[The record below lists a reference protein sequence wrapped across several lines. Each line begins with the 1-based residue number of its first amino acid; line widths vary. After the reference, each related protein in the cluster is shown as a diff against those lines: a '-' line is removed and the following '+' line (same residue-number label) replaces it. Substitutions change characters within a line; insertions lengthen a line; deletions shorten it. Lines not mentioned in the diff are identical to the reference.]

1 MSWRDREYNQSE
13 YGGGRGSMSPLM
25 SLLTGSVP
33 IGTWFGIRVRLHA
46 SLIIFIALMLLL
58 GPATIDGFDYT
69 DAITSMGILFCVIL
83 LHEFGHCFAAR
94 RMGGFAD
101 EIIMSPLGGLAF
113 AQPPHRPWPTFITVA
128 GGPAV
133 NVAICLITGAA
144 LFLLTGG
151 TVPLNPFHP
160 LPPASFY
167 ATNVAFYLWWV
178 FIISYITLLFNL
190 LPIFPLDGGRI
201 VQSALWPQ
209 MGYYRSMNVSCLTGM
224 VGAVIMG
231 LIGLVAGQLLLFF
244 IAISGFL
251 YCYQMRMQLK
261 EMGPEGLHDAIDYSA
276 SLRDTPE
283 EDRPRRKRLSARAM
297 KRIRKRAQKEQQE
310 IARIDAILEKVGKQG
325 MHSLTWWEKRT
336 LRKATERQRQRDLEL
351 AKSYRS

>member
-13 YGGGRGSMSPLM
+13 YGGRGSMSPLM
-25 SLLTGSVP
+25 SMLLGSVP
-33 IGTWFGIRVRLHA
+33 IGMWFGIRVRLHA
-46 SLIIFIALMLLL
+46 SLIIFIALILLL

-69 DAITSMGILFCVIL
+69 DAITSMAILFCVIL

-94 RMGGFAD
+94 RVGGSAD

-113 AQPPHRPWPTFITVA
+113 AQPPHRPWPTFITVV

-144 LFLLTGG
+144 LFFITGG
-151 TVPLNPFHP
+151 IVPFNPFNP
-160 LPPASFY
+160 LPPPAFH
-167 ATNVAFYLWWV
+167 ATNVPFYLWWV

-209 MGYYRSMNVSCLTGM
+209 MGYFRSMNVACVTGM
-224 VGAVIMG
+224 TGAVI
-231 LIGLVAGQLLLFF
+231 IGLLGLVTGKLLLFF

-261 EMGPEGLHDAIDYSA
+261 EMGPEGLHDAVDYSA
-276 SLRDTPE
+276 SLRMTD
-283 EDRPRRKRLSARAM
+283 EDDQPRRKKLSARAM

-310 IARIDAILEKVGKQG
+310 LARIDAILDKVAKHG
-325 MHSLTWWEKRT
+325 MHSLNWWERRA

-351 AKSYRS
+351 AKAYRA